1 MGDLGKR
8 LENTKPAVGRS
19 WVTERGGLRKVFSLK
34 WLHNPEAGY
43 WPLAC
48 LALPQSTTS
57 TKSTKSTKS
66 TPSARGCPKRHVP
79 SGVASR
85 QWLLIRQIIG

>member
-57 TKSTKSTKS
+57 TKSTKSTVHPINKPNVLNPTHNRPLTS
-66 TPSARGCPKRHVP
+66 DLA
-79 SGVASR
+79 
-85 QWLLIRQIIG
+85 